1 MSFGHLSAGEHDAA
15 IKVLEAAP
23 DASLRARFDDLR
35 GDVLTAAGKPADAR
49 KAYQAALDTLA
60 AEAALG
66 GDLFS
71 EIIRVKVEALEG

>member
-1 MSFGHLSAGEHDAA
+1 MC
-15 IKVLEAAP
+15 
-23 DASLRARFDDLR
+23 
-35 GDVLTAAGKPADAR
+35 GDVMTAAGKPADAR